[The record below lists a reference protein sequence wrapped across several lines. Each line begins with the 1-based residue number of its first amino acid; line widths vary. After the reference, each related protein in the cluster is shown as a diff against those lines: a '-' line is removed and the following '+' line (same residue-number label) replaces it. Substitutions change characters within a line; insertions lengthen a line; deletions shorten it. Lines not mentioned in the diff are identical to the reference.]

1 MPGSGK
7 ILRQCG
13 GLACIFHGGQVTHPK
28 KQNAA
33 RFPLRRDKICI
44 VRFPLT
50 SGKPANQKNQAVAV
64 AVAPNALMALVR
76 RLLWRAALFLWMI
89 FLSAIESMVLTL
101 AW

>member
-1 MPGSGK
+1 MPGAGK

-13 GLACIFHGGQVTHPK
+13 GLACIFHGGRVTPLK

-44 VRFPLT
+44 ARFPLT
-50 SGKPANQKNQAVAV
+50 SGKPANQKNQAV